1 MDETLIKQAAS
12 EYIELLCRS
21 LPEPEECHHTFSRKF
36 EKKMQRLI
44 EKADHPVKAALR
56 RIAAC
61 LAVAVLLAFGAAMVV
76 SVDARDAFSEWVREQ
91 YASFTRFISKGNSKE
106 HVADY
111 SPNWV
116 PKEYEFLDSYS
127 IQGGYTLLYANS
139 SGNILNITY
148 SSSPENLAVYIY
160 SEACPQQEIQ
170 INGIPAQ
177 LYIPDDTQSSSELVW
192 QNTEGTLFVVSCNC
206 DESTLIRIAEKIEKK
221 QFF

>member
-61 LAVAVLLAFGAAMVV
+61 LAVAVLLAFGATMVV

-91 YASFTRFISKGNSKE
+91 YAAFTRFISKGNSKE

-160 SEACPQQEIQ
+160 SEARPQQEIQ

-221 QFF
+221 